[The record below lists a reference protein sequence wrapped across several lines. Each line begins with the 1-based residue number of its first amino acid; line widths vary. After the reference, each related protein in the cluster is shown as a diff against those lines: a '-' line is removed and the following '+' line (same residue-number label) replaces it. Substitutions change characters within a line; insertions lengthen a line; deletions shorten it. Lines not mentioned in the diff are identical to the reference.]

1 MDITSHSALDALG
14 KARTELE
21 EDQIY
26 AMLSKWDRD
35 ELPMICRLAATME
48 LTGLGLPCGIGERVN
63 VLIRAADLTF
73 SEIAQARQL
82 RRAQADRVTKT
93 ISDVAAVVF
102 GKVEARMGVWQLLGA
117 AAAVARSR
125 GVRISLVPQGFAL
138 SAGKRSE
145 IIPFVAGGKEDAF
158 LEEAIERLATKAA
171 EQE

>member
-63 VLIRAADLTF
+63 VLVRAADLTF

-82 RRAQADRVTKT
+82 RRAQADRVVKT
-93 ISDVAAVVF
+93 IGDVAAEVF
-102 GKVEARMGVWQLLGA
+102 GKVEARMGVWRLLGA
-117 AAAVARSR
+117 VAAVARSK
-125 GVRISLVPQGFAL
+125 GVRISIVEQGFVL

-145 IIPFVAGGKEDAF
+145 IVPFIGSLEEDRF
-158 LEEAIERLATKAA
+158 LEGAIERLATKAA